1 MTDTI
6 RELIL
11 RVLDYVEKMPG
22 ARFEIARYSKV
33 VSKSV
38 DCQYYFRYR
47 VYDRLELHFVKRNGN
62 ELWSSCADLTEDN
75 LRYLLSQLEG
85 KNDSI

>member
-22 ARFEIARYSKV
+22 AYFEIARWDEGIREPDKN
-33 VSKSV
+33 
-38 DCQYYFRYR
+38 QM
-47 VYDRLELHFVKRNGN
+47 HFMFFYTKGDNPVHYISRDGDKY
-62 ELWSSCADLTEDN
+62 WSQLADLDEDN
-75 LRYLLSQLEG
+75 LRYLLEQLEAI
-85 KNDSI
+85 K

>member
-11 RVLDYVEKMPG
+11 RVLDYVERTPG
-22 ARFEIARYSKV
+22 A
-33 VSKSV
+33 
-38 DCQYYFRYR
+38 YFR
-47 VYDRLELHFVKRNGN
+47 VKRWAIGVKDAVENQMFFEFWRDDEPHYVSRYGN
-62 ELWSSCADLTEDN
+62 KYWSQMVDLDEGN

-85 KNDSI
+85 EEQ

>member
-22 ARFEIARYSKV
+22 AYFEIARWGKGIRGPDKNQMHFMFFYTKGDNPV
-33 VSKSV
+33 
-38 DCQYYFRYR
+38 YYISRDDDEY
-47 VYDRLELHFVKRNGN
+47 
-62 ELWSSCADLTEDN
+62 WSQLADLDEDN
-75 LRYLLSQLEG
+75 LRYLLEQLEEE
-85 KNDSI
+85 K

>member
-22 ARFEIARYSKV
+22 AYFAISRWDEGIKKPNYNQMYFTFYYTMGDD
-33 VSKSV
+33 SV
-38 DCQYYFRYR
+38 HYISRD
-47 VYDRLELHFVKRNGN
+47 GN
-62 ELWSSCADLTEDN
+62 EYWSQLAVLDKYN
-75 LRYLLSQLEG
+75 LRYLVKQLGAE
-85 KNDSI
+85 I

>member
-22 ARFEIARYSKV
+22 AYFEIARWDKGIRGPDKNQMHFTFYYTMGDD
-33 VSKSV
+33 SV
-38 DCQYYFRYR
+38 HYISRDGDEY
-47 VYDRLELHFVKRNGN
+47 
-62 ELWSSCADLTEDN
+62 WSQLAVLDKYN
-75 LRYLLSQLEG
+75 LRYLLSQLEEE
-85 KNDSI
+85 K

>member
-22 ARFEIARYSKV
+22 AHFEMSRWREGIVKSDENQMHFAFHTGAGDRICYISRYG
-33 VSKSV
+33 
-38 DCQYYFRYR
+38 DEY
-47 VYDRLELHFVKRNGN
+47 
-62 ELWSSCADLTEDN
+62 WSQLADLDEDN
-75 LRYLLSQLEG
+75 LRYLLSWLEEE
-85 KNDSI
+85 K